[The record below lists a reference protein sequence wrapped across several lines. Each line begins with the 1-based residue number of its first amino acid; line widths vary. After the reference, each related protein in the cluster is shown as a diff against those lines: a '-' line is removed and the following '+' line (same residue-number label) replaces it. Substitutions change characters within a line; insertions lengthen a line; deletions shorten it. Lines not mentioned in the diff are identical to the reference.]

1 MALKN
6 LFGGVLS
13 CDMEKNHIH
22 QCKHNSKLQNSK
34 FTAFQKDYY
43 YAFAS
48 SLVAV
53 FCLASGI
60 FDASIFVV
68 PLDLH
73 QTGTILAYATFH
85 YFGFSEGSSPYY
97 SVSSSSSALYCCLN
111 LQPRAKISLSVREE
125 DSVTLTS
132 KSTLP

>member
-1 MALKN
+1 
-6 LFGGVLS
+6 
-13 CDMEKNHIH
+13 MEKNHIH

-53 FCLASGI
+53 FCLASGT

-68 PLDLH
+68 PLVFIKQGRFQH
-73 QTGTILAYATFH
+73 MQHFIILVSRKVPLRTTQSAPHLQH
-85 YFGFSEGSSPYY
+85 YIA
-97 SVSSSSSALYCCLN
+97 V
-111 LQPRAKISLSVREE
+111 
-125 DSVTLTS
+125 
-132 KSTLP
+132 